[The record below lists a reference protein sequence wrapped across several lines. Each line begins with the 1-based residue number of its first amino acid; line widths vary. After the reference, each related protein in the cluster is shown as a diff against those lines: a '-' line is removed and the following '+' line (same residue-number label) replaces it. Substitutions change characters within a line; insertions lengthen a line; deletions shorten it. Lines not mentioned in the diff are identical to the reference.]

1 MSSREVKLSFVHT
14 LLKYYPNNN
23 KLSLKNKK
31 ASCIPIAPLTNRID
45 TLIPALFNTLIYS

>member
-14 LLKYYPNNN
+14 PLKYYPNNN